1 MRRLQKNFDIDYMD
15 TDSGEYRPCKDL
27 FSEIYYHKL
36 IKQLILTII
45 NALPSPPPPPTKK
58 HARRVRPSLM
68 S

>member
-45 NALPSPPPPPTKK
+45 NALPSPPPPTKK